1 MRTINSIGR
10 NIFKAI
16 HEGKWLYIEY
26 KNKSDTISNEILLSY
41 HYRCNKAI
49 IDFSNKKYYNNKL
62 KIKTVSQSTQPLTFV
77 DIQPE
82 NPDSG
87 KDNNTGEKIESVST
101 GDESAVGFWS
111 LMAVIMVSIVMCMAF
126 TKIRRKKQRN

>member
-49 IDFSNKKYYNNKL
+49 IDFSNKKYYNNNR
-62 KIKTVSQSTQPLTFV
+62 KIL
-77 DIQPE
+77 IR
-82 NPDSG
+82 
-87 KDNNTGEKIESVST
+87 EKIIIQVTILVREQMKM
-101 GDESAVGFWS
+101 EE
-111 LMAVIMVSIVMCMAF
+111 
-126 TKIRRKKQRN
+126 KR